1 LTAEGGPGADG
12 SGADLAAVAREL
24 YALDPTEFTAARADR
39 VSETRR
45 AGDRETAAEIKTWKR
60 PSPSAWAINLLA
72 QERGDDVALLL
83 DLGARLREA
92 QASLS
97 GDDLRRLARQRH
109 QVIAALA
116 REAGT
121 LTADRGRPINDPA
134 ARQVEETLGAALA
147 DPQAAQA
154 VASGR
159 LVRPLQHQGLGPVE
173 LEGAVAG
180 PAVEPPQPAETPPPA
195 ARRPASGPELE
206 AARARFAGAE
216 EAVRHAAADLEEA
229 EAAHR
234 AAQQQQTEA
243 DAEVARLERQL
254 AAAQREAGTA
264 TTHAEHAGR
273 SWERAQEPV
282 DAARERAEEARQEL
296 AALED
301 ED

>member
-1 LTAEGGPGADG
+1 MTAEGGPGADG

-24 YALDPTEFTAARADR
+24 YALDPTEFTAARDGR

-45 AGDRETAAEIKTWKR
+45 AGDRETAVEIKTWKR
-60 PSPSAWAINLLA
+60 PSPAAWAINLLA
-72 QERGDDVALLL
+72 QERSDDVALLL

-92 QASLS
+92 QANLS

-121 LTADRGRPINDPA
+121 LTTDRGRPINDPA

-159 LVRPLQHQGLGPVE
+159 LVRPLHHQGLGPVE

-180 PAVEPPQPAETPPPA
+180 PAVESPQPAETPPPV

-216 EAVRHAAADLEEA
+216 EAVRHAAAELEEA

-234 AAQQQQTEA
+234 ATRQQQTEA

-264 TTHAEHAGR
+264 TAHAEHAGR
-273 SWERAQEPV
+273 SCERAQESV